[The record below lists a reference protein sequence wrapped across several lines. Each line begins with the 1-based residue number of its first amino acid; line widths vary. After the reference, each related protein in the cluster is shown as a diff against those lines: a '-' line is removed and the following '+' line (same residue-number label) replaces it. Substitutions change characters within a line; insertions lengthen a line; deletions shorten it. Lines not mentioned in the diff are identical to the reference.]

1 MGEGGM
7 KGEVRGG
14 RWMGRK
20 KSLVEKKLNNGETEG
35 NFHAPAVGDSVHVDE
50 LNAIRPH
57 ETSF

>member
-1 MGEGGM
+1 
-7 KGEVRGG
+7 
-14 RWMGRK
+14 MGRK